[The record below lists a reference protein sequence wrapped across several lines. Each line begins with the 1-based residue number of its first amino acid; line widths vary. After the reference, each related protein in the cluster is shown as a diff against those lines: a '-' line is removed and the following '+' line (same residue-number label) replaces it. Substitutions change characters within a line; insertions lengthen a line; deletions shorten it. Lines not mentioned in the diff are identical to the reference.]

1 MSHPSKQKGNR
12 FEREIVDAAKAKGLE
27 AERAWGSNGKAL
39 GLTEDVDCVVSYGN
53 GQKLSVQAKRRKSLA
68 SYLKPAVH
76 IDVQVFRED
85 RGDTYALIRLQD
97 LLEILASIK

>member
-1 MSHPSKQKGNR
+1 M
-12 FEREIVDAAKAKGLE
+12 AKSIGLD

-39 GLTEDVDCVVSYGN
+39 GLTEDVDCVITYGDGHN
-53 GQKLSVQAKRRKSLA
+53 LSVQAKRRKSLA

-76 IDVQVFRED
+76 VDLQVFRED
-85 RGDTYALIRLQD
+85 RGDTYALIRLKD

>member
-12 FEREIVDAAKAKGLE
+12 FEREIVDMAKSVGLD

-39 GLTEDVDCVVSYGN
+39 GLTEDVDCVISYGD
-53 GQKLSVQAKRRKSLA
+53 GEKLSVQAKRRKSLA

-76 IDVQVFRED
+76 VDLQVFRED
-85 RGDTYALIRLQD
+85 RGDTYALIRLKD
-97 LLEILASIK
+97 LLEILALIK